1 LECLA
6 QTKAI
11 FNGVFLDLPYLVM
24 SQWDPALGLA
34 LSHMGVTQTTSINH
48 ELSMAHGENGFFFFF
63 WGPL

>member
-1 LECLA
+1 MA
-6 QTKAI
+6 FFGKY
-11 FNGVFLDLPYLVM
+11 LPYLVM